1 MKKNNNLISRNKRK
15 RAQKNK
21 KRLTKKN
28 QLKKFETAQA
38 KIYNAMISESI
49 LRMAAEKKSES

>member
-21 KRLTKKN
+21 KRLAKKN
-28 QLKKFETAQA
+28 QLAKFERAQG
-38 KIYNAMISESI
+38 KIYNAMINESI
-49 LRMAAEKKSES
+49 VRMAAEKKSEL